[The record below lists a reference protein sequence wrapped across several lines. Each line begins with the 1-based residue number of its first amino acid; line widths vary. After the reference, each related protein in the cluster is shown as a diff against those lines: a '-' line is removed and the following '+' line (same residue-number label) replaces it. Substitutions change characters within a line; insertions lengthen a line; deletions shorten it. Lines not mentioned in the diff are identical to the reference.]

1 MRLLIFGLL
10 IIGYGCMTTETN
22 AQDHQEWD
30 RLLQKHV
37 SLDGVVDYEGFKKDR
52 TQLDKYLKQLSG
64 TSVKKLSAKG
74 QKVFWINA
82 YNGYTVQLIL
92 DNYPLKSIMDLKFK
106 GKDAWSYPF
115 IQIDGKTYTLNN
127 IEHDILRKEFP
138 DPRIHFAVN
147 CASASCPKLANKAF
161 EVGNIDSLMDTLTK
175 AYVNDKSQNKLSAN
189 SVKISEIF
197 KWYQEDFVK
206 SGTLIDF
213 LNKYSTTKINK
224 NAKVEYLPYDWSLNN
239 K

>member
-1 MRLLIFGLL
+1 MRAIIFFLCV
-10 IIGYGCMTTETN
+10 IGQVGNGNEMS
-22 AQDHQEWD
+22 AQEHGEWD

-37 SLDGVVDYEGFKKDR
+37 SNAGVVDYEGFKKDR
-52 TQLDKYLKQLSG
+52 ALLDQYLKKLS
-64 TSVKKLSAKG
+64 TTAVKKLSPQG

-82 YNGYTVQLIL
+82 YNAFTVQLIL
-92 DNYPLKSIMDLKFK
+92 DNYPLKSIMDLKVK
-106 GKDAWSYPF
+106 GKDAWSHPF
-115 IQIDGKTYTLNN
+115 IRINGQTYTLNN

-161 EVGNIDSLMDTLTK
+161 EMSNIDSLMDSLTK
-175 AYVNDKSQNKLSAN
+175 AYINNKTQNKLSAD

-197 KWYQEDFVK
+197 KWYEEDFVK
-206 SGTLIDF
+206 SGSLIDF
-213 LNKYSTTKINK
+213 LNKYSTTKVNK
-224 NAKVEYLPYDWSLNN
+224 GAKVEYLPYDWSLNN

>member
-1 MRLLIFGLL
+1 MRFIIFLLL
-10 IIGYGCMTTETN
+10 IIGQGCTTTETT
-22 AQDHQEWD
+22 AQDHREWD

-37 SLDGVVDYEGFKKDR
+37 SPTGVVDYEGFRKDR
-52 TQLDKYLKQLSG
+52 SQLDQYLKQLSG
-64 TSVKKLSAKG
+64 TSVKKLSSKE

-82 YNGYTVQLIL
+82 YNAYTVQLIL
-92 DNYPLKSIMDLKFK
+92 DNYPLKSIMDLKFR
-106 GKDAWSYPF
+106 GKDAWSHPF
-115 IQIDGKTYTLNN
+115 IQIDGKRYTLNN

-161 EVGNIDSLMDTLTK
+161 DVSNIDSLMDSLTK
-175 AYVNDKSQNKLSAN
+175 AYINDKSQNKLSAN

-213 LNKYSTTKINK
+213 LNKYSTTKISK